1 MYVREPTIEKSLS
14 MSPICMPMTSPSS
27 RITSIDDPALVDLCR
42 FLAQRADD
50 LDQSGKWP
58 VEQLAACAAAG
69 VYEWFVPSGAGGQ
82 GWGESDLARAYV
94 KLSAACL
101 TTTFCVTQPVG
112 AIRRLAAS
120 ENEALRREW
129 LPDVIAGR
137 RYVTIGVSQLT
148 TSRRHL
154 SQAPL
159 VAEEQS
165 DGFRLDGYIP
175 WVTGGDHADAIVIGA
190 VLADGRQILLLMPT
204 NLSGVRAGPPARLV
218 GLSATHTGVVRCE
231 NVRISRDQLLAG
243 PAENVMAAFGGGGTG
258 GLQTSALAIGVAT
271 AAIEYLASQAE
282 SRSDLLGPLGGLF
295 TERNSIE
302 QDLVALAMGENPC
315 TNQDLRTRANSLVLR
330 ATQAAL
336 AAAKGTGYVAG
347 HPTGRWCREA
357 LFFLVWSCP
366 QPVLAANLC
375 ELAGLA

>member
-1 MYVREPTIEKSLS
+1 
-14 MSPICMPMTSPSS
+14 
-27 RITSIDDPALVDLCR
+27 
-42 FLAQRADD
+42 
-50 LDQSGKWP
+50 
-58 VEQLAACAAAG
+58 
-69 VYEWFVPSGAGGQ
+69 
-82 GWGESDLARAYV
+82 V

-112 AIRRLAAS
+112 ALRRLAAS
-120 ENEALRREW
+120 ENEALRRAW
-129 LPDVIAGR
+129 LPDLVSGR
-137 RYVTIGVSQLT
+137 RFVTIGVSQLT

-165 DGFRLDGYIP
+165 EGFRLDGYIP

-190 VLADGRQILLLMPT
+190 VLADGRQVLLLLPT
-204 NLSGVRAGPPARLV
+204 NLTGVRTDAPARLV

-231 NVRISRDQLLAG
+231 NVRVGRDLLLGG
-243 PAENVMAAFGGGGTG
+243 PAENVMAAFGGAGTG
-258 GLQTSALAIGVAT
+258 GLQTSALAIGLAV
-271 AAIEYLASQAE
+271 AAIDYLAAE
-282 SRSDLLGPLGGLF
+282 AETRSELLVPLGGLLA
-295 TERNSIE
+295 ERHTIE
-302 QDLVALAMGENPC
+302 KDLFAIALGENPC

-336 AAAKGTGYVAG
+336 AAAKGTGYVIG

-375 ELAGLA
+375 ELAGLS